1 LPLILQE
8 VEQNSQKTPYELVAP
23 SSDSLTAEK
32 SVKFA
37 VRLKRQ
43 TRSTRSMM
51 YLWTGEVAASGRGYR
66 VLATGAEG
74 AFRIPLAL
82 ASDYPA
88 VMNLRVA
95 AMNALG
101 KVYFLDK
108 VFTVTR

>member
-1 LPLILQE
+1 
-8 VEQNSQKTPYELVAP
+8 
-23 SSDSLTAEK
+23 
-32 SVKFA
+32 
-37 VRLKRQ
+37 
-43 TRSTRSMM
+43 MM
-51 YLWTGEVAASGRGYR
+51 YLWTGEVAAGDRGYR

-74 AFRIPLAL
+74 AFQVPSRL